1 MGYIYQS
8 VDIDDGAA
16 VTTIKAVAVGRKV
29 RLVGVILNSFL
40 AATRHATNW
49 KKFQVFQSDEASIAW
64 VWSLDADESDA
75 DLTAKTTYGFA
86 PDGFSVDVAKAAVGT
101 GATLEYDGNQT
112 IVVRCLHDNSG
123 VATQARMTLILEPVS

>member
-1 MGYIYQS
+1 MGYIYQT
-8 VDIDDGAA
+8 VDTADGA
-16 VTTIKAVAVGRKV
+16 TTDDKRCIAVGRKV
-29 RLVGVILNSFL
+29 RLVGVILTSFL
-40 AATRHATNW
+40 AAARHSANW
-49 KKFQVFQSDEASIAW
+49 KKFQVLQSDEVAVAW
-64 VWSLDADESDA
+64 EWSLDADDSDVA
-75 DLTAKTTYGFA
+75 LAAKTTYGFA